1 MLLGFR
7 CSNSKWYSG
16 VFMATLGR
24 DPNKTTD
31 GVLGEL
37 LPDLDQGSTEL
48 LDILRS
54 NLAASDGPKHKV
66 PELLYWIW
74 IRQTWRTVRKCMHT
88 FTVWSQPQLC
98 IRGNPGSTA
107 PLRPTVSS

>member
-66 PELLYWIW
+66 PELLYWI
-74 IRQTWRTVRKCMHT
+74 
-88 FTVWSQPQLC
+88 
-98 IRGNPGSTA
+98 
-107 PLRPTVSS
+107 